1 MNGGTSCGEEKQVAA
16 VGSMQAAVEAHH
28 AGAAVVFEAAMLD
41 REIGAARPDWPA
53 LLRAGTAFARHY
65 PAVLLD
71 SPGALGTL
79 GTAYLAGTCRADSP
93 DLRERFAL
101 ALFSLLDA
109 VLEEARRAEPRL
121 VPQLPGLCARLLLE
135 LGACQESLLDP
146 GRLIEPLNL
155 LGRRILQMADE
166 SQPTE
171 EWFELLGRVADLL
184 LANTRERLRGEPAY
198 DGRWDALPDRLR
210 LHVGLLEP
218 VRRERLEQDLRWLE
232 TLSRGGARTPA
243 QTVELFLELSSYQRR
258 GRRAGAWDQWLRSIA
273 AEAEATDFPAPLLRE
288 LCQAIADW
296 LERVRDRHFLS
307 RIGESLGVLAPDVL
321 RRQAAAGWQVFL
333 ATVGRAIARRLEAEA
348 GRGEIDEGLRGL
360 CSLLH
365 RALRQG
371 PVRDMRLRGEM
382 VDLALRAR
390 VGPVIGRPLAHE
402 DLLEVLAFGL
412 EHPGLAGPILRRA
425 VTGLCLEECLFL
437 QEETQT
443 RRREELLSSL
453 AALLSVPWDFGLRH
467 TVRAL
472 LRQTPLSP
480 YHLGEPGVRTRLLSL
495 EPLERP
501 DSFLSDLRHAVLERP
516 LPQARRAVEQVL
528 RFLQS
533 ADASALDGLSSP
545 ESMFALPRMSE
556 ELRLS
561 DVRGLL
567 RSLARIVP
575 GGSETSVEWLAE
587 LPALYEDPHTLS
599 KLAGFEG
606 CAPMALEKLSRLLG
620 LYRALR
626 PRHAANAKAAADAH
640 PDLARAARLLDARR
654 EIEQS
659 FFRGVPASSTP
670 APERLDA
677 LAQDL
682 ELQRE
687 LQDCLSAWRGLPL
700 CRENLGPLQKVLAL
714 LLDSAHL
721 SGVGNEETQATAAA
735 WRDAADADPP
745 KLLRRT
751 LRSLTAIRNQAA
763 ADFLP
768 HVEDSLRRLR
778 TNPLARP
785 AESYRELVAGVERE
799 PLSEAAARL
808 DDALCEDLYGAD
820 GDLPEILELV
830 QRLSHLWDIL

>member
-1 MNGGTSCGEEKQVAA
+1 MSGGTTCGEEKQAA
-16 VGSMQAAVEAHH
+16 VGAMQAAVEAHH
-28 AGAAVVFEAAMLD
+28 AGTAVIFEAASLD

-53 LLRAGTAFARHY
+53 LLRAGTAFAQHY
-65 PAVLLD
+65 PAVLLY
-71 SPGALGTL
+71 SPEALISL
-79 GTAYLAGTCRADSP
+79 GSAYLAGACRAASP

-109 VLEEARRAEPRL
+109 VLEEAQRAEPRL
-121 VPQLPGLCARLLLE
+121 VPRLPGLCVRLLRD
-135 LGACQESLLDP
+135 LGACQERLLDP

-155 LGRRILQMADE
+155 LGRRILRMADE
-166 SQPTE
+166 RQPTE

-198 DGRWDALPDRLR
+198 DGRWDALPERQR

-218 VRRERLEQDLRWLE
+218 VRRERLEQDLRWLDA
-232 TLSRGGARTPA
+232 LSRAGTRTPA
-243 QTVELFLELSSYQRR
+243 RTVEMFLELSSYQRR
-258 GRRAGAWDQWLRSIA
+258 GRRAGAWEQWLRSVA
-273 AEAEATDFPAPLLRE
+273 AEAANADFPARLLQE
-288 LCQAIADW
+288 LCRAIAEW
-296 LERVRDRHFLS
+296 LGSVQDRHFLA
-307 RIGESLGVLAPDVL
+307 RIAESLGLLAPEIL
-321 RRQAAAGWQVFL
+321 RRQGVGGWQVFFT
-333 ATVGRAIARRLEAEA
+333 TVGRAIARRLEAEA
-348 GRGEIDEGLRGL
+348 GRGELDEGLRGL
-360 CSLLH
+360 CALLH

-371 PVRDMRLRGEM
+371 PVGDSRLRAE
-382 VDLALRAR
+382 VVELSLRAR
-390 VGPVIGRPLAHE
+390 VGPVSGRPLALE
-402 DLLEVLAFGL
+402 DLLDVLDFGL
-412 EHPGLAGPILRRA
+412 AHPAHAGPILRRA
-425 VTGLCLEECLFL
+425 VVGLGLEECLFV

-443 RRREELLSSL
+443 RRWGELLSSL
-453 AALLSVPWDFGLRH
+453 AALLSVPWEPGLRH

-472 LRQTPLSP
+472 LRLTPLSP
-480 YHLGEPGVRTRLLSL
+480 YHLGEPGVRALLLAL
-495 EPLERP
+495 EPTQRS
-501 DSFLSDLRHAVLERP
+501 DSFLSDLRRAVLERP

-533 ADASALDGLSSP
+533 ADASALDGLASP
-545 ESMFALPRMSE
+545 ESVFALPRLSE

-561 DVRGLL
+561 DVRSLL

-575 GGSETSVEWLAE
+575 GGSETSVTWLAQ
-587 LPALYEDPHTLS
+587 LPEVYGDPRTLS

-606 CAPMALEKLSRLLG
+606 CAPIALEKLSRLLG

-626 PRHAANAKAAADAH
+626 PRHAATAKMADAQ
-640 PDLARAARLLDARR
+640 PDLARATRLLDARR
-654 EIEQS
+654 EIDLT
-659 FFRGVPASSTP
+659 FFRGAPSSSTP

-700 CRENLGPLQKVLAL
+700 CRENLEPLQKVLAL

-721 SGVGNEETQATAAA
+721 SGVGTEETKAAAAA
-735 WRDAADADPP
+735 WRDAADADRA
-745 KLLRRT
+745 KLLRRM
-751 LRSLTAIRNQAA
+751 LGHLTAIRNQAA

-778 TNPLARP
+778 QNPLARP
-785 AESYRELVAGVERE
+785 SESYRELTASLERE

-820 GDLPEILELV
+820 GALPEILELA
-830 QRLSHLWDIL
+830 QRLSHFWDIL